1 VRANKRDKSNRGRE
15 IVDKI
20 TYSAIDAFCGAGGL
34 SHGLHMAKFRALAAF
49 DKNEQAIE
57 AYRANISEAGF
68 VADALKLT
76 SKQLM
81 ERAGNPVGLDLFAG
95 GPPCQ
100 GFSKQKRGAHNGDLR
115 NRLILEYVRF
125 VLDIRP
131 RFFLLENV
139 EQLGG
144 KRGETF
150 ISRLQNELGDYVL
163 HPAFLNS
170 ADFGVAQT
178 RLRFVIV
185 GKRSDIAAEYVP
197 PAPMVSKWRTV
208 SEELAGLPEPPDDYT
223 DHPEYYNHYRA
234 KVTSVNIK
242 RFACVPQGGGW
253 EDIPFELRIKCHQ
266 KADRSAGGWPDVY
279 GRLKA
284 DGQAPTIT
292 GGFDSFTRGR
302 YGHPFSNR
310 PITPRE
316 AARLQGFPDWF
327 RFFGTRYDVRH
338 QIGNAV
344 PCPLSLALGE
354 SIRRALLIQDGHIR
368 ISVDGGSEFG
378 GDCVQPQ
385 TIGQAAI
392 PSPGKKR
399 RAA

>member
-1 VRANKRDKSNRGRE
+1 MELLRNTGPRRMTTPKALPV
-15 IVDKI
+15 

-34 SHGLHMAKFRALAAF
+34 SYGLERANFRVLAAF
-49 DKNEQAIE
+49 DKQEQAME
-57 AYRANISEAGF
+57 SYRANISHVGF
-68 VADALKLT
+68 VADALLLSSEELT
-76 SKQLM
+76 A
-81 ERAGNPVGLDLFAG
+81 RAGNPMSLDLFAG

-115 NRLILEYVRF
+115 NRLVLEFVRF
-125 VLDIRP
+125 VRDIRP

-144 KRGETF
+144 KRGTAF
-150 ISRLQNELGDYVL
+150 VSRLQHELCNYML
-163 HPAFLNS
+163 HAAVFNS

-178 RLRFVIV
+178 RSRFVIV
-185 GKRSDIAAEYVP
+185 GKRLDIAAAYVF
-197 PAPMVSKWRTV
+197 PAPTVTAWRTV
-208 SEELAGLPEPPDDYT
+208 AEELAGLPEPPDDFT
-223 DHPEYYNHYRA
+223 DHPDYFNHYRA
-234 KVTSVNIK
+234 RVTPLNVR

-253 EDIPFELRIKCHQ
+253 EDIPFDLRIRCHQ

-302 YGHPFSNR
+302 YGHPFSDR

-327 RFFGTRYDVRH
+327 RFSGTRYDVRH

-344 PCPLSLALGE
+344 PCPLSRALGE
-354 SIRRALLIQDGHIR
+354 SIRKTLLIQDGYGQTSTPVPKSTTPN
-368 ISVDGGSEFG
+368 SVIYPI
-378 GDCVQPQ
+378 DC
-385 TIGQAAI
+385 AAI
-392 PSPGKKR
+392 S
-399 RAA
+399 